1 MDCKPDH
8 QLEKHKVKVLE
19 QVTWS
24 QPDRQDLVSNK
35 GEVHNVSPGSMS
47 QPVNLVDPVSEG
59 DGMTHSEDNE
69 VNVDKQDN
77 QSATHRS
84 ERMEVCKKEDES
96 FLFV

>member
-1 MDCKPDH
+1 
-8 QLEKHKVKVLE
+8 
-19 QVTWS
+19 
-24 QPDRQDLVSNK
+24 
-35 GEVHNVSPGSMS
+35 MS